1 MICGVWVWNEFLPPL
16 VLLGPL
22 QGNTVTVGL
31 FRSVGQFDVNYGQLF
46 SYMLFVS
53 VPVLVFYLAL
63 QRYFV
68 RGLTAGATK

>member
-1 MICGVWVWNEFLPPL
+1 M
-16 VLLGPL
+16 
-22 QGNTVTVGL
+22 GL

-53 VPVLVFYLAL
+53 IPVLVFYLLL